1 MPGYLAVV
9 FSCML
14 CVVFDKYINVEKI
27 TNQEKAQARVVF
39 DNFKKDNLYINCVN
53 MTYDQH
59 MDQVITSII
68 SHQEKV
74 IDDMK
79 SKASLFEQS
88 TPYQI

>member
-1 MPGYLAVV
+1 MV
-9 FSCML
+9 FSCIS
-14 CVVFDKYINVEKI
+14 CVLFDNYINFEKI
-27 TNQEKAQARVVF
+27 TNQEKAQARVIF

-53 MTYDQH
+53 ITYDQY

-79 SKASLFEQS
+79 SQALLSEQID
-88 TPYQI
+88 TYV